1 MQISHYTRQML
12 TAAAIIM
19 IPMVISAQESKKEVH
34 IKVVEDG
41 VVTQDT
47 VYTFSGE
54 SPEFDHFNAMAEHR
68 ERMEHM
74 QMREKHMIIMKD
86 SAGEDIE
93 WIDADSA
100 HKEIKII
107 RHTGESGESFN
118 WEEADGP
125 RKEVK
130 VIVHDVDGNM
140 REREVEEIWVTGN
153 GENSPCK
160 TIIIHEGDCDGKVI
174 RGRAG
179 YNGPEGIAPPHR
191 PMKGDKNVK
200 VTTEIT
206 KTDGKTVIVKETIIE
221 EPTPPAP
228 PAPVKGKARNKK

>member
-1 MQISHYTRQML
+1 ML

-68 ERMEHM
+68 DRMEHM
-74 QMREKHMIIMKD
+74 QMREKHMIIMRD

-93 WIDADSA
+93 WIEGDSA
-100 HKEIKII
+100 FKKVKII
-107 RHTGESGESFN
+107 RQSGEDS
-118 WEEADGP
+118 P
-125 RKEVK
+125 MHKEVK
-130 VIVHDVDGNM
+130 VIVQDVDGNM
-140 REREVEEIWVTGN
+140 REREIEEVWVTGN

-179 YNGPEGIAPPHR
+179 YNGPGGIAPPHR

-228 PAPVKGKARNKK
+228 PAPGKGKARNKKQ